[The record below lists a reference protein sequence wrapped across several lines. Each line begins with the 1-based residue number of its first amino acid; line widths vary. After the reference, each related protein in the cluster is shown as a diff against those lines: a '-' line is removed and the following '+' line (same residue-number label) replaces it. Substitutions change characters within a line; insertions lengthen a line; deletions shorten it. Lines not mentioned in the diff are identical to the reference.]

1 LADTLGAQGDLAG
14 RLAAAALPQLRARS
28 LLPLLCARLV
38 LPLLLLTCNVAP
50 PEGRWA
56 APPLLARSDVA
67 PLALL
72 AALSLSNGAATALAM
87 TGGPACVA
95 PERRGAAAT
104 TLTAFLVAGISAGSA
119 LSVLL
124 SLAMQ
129 R

>member
-1 LADTLGAQGDLAG
+1 M
-14 RLAAAALPQLRARS
+14 
-28 LLPLLCARLV
+28 

-72 AALSLSNGAATALAM
+72 AALSLSNGAATALTM

>member
-1 LADTLGAQGDLAG
+1 MAG
-14 RLAAAALPQLRARS
+14 RLAAAALPQLRARA

-50 PEGRWA
+50 
-56 APPLLARSDVA
+56 
-67 PLALL
+67 LALL
-72 AALSLSNGAATALAM
+72 GALSLSNGAATALAM